1 MLESLPSESRRL
13 GNIQR
18 KTIPHQSFSLNHPGK
33 RCLSLKPNHF
43 PRLNLRRGSLHPLRS
58 KEIQSPKLCTSHQH
72 LTTTPPKKKKKKP
85 NQTKLT
91 ESSSPHTQAAPSGA
105 PVSVGN
111 SLRDGNRVQEGSQ
124 GSRSGTCT
132 REDIVS
138 GNTEALMGFEDK
150 ESATFLSRSEATM
163 VNKESLVYI
172 IRETSDPL
180 WYSVGGGV
188 SSLTQLWTRR
198 ELEPR

>member
-72 LTTTPPKKKKKKP
+72 LTTTPPKKKKKKTKP
-85 NQTKLT
+85 NQTHRVIFT
-91 ESSSPHTQAAPSGA
+91 PHPSCAFGSA
-105 PVSVGN
+105 GERGQLLARRKPRARRIPGEPVRHLHSRRHCIRQHR
-111 SLRDGNRVQEGSQ
+111 STDG
-124 GSRSGTCT
+124 
-132 REDIVS
+132 I
-138 GNTEALMGFEDK
+138 
-150 ESATFLSRSEATM
+150 
-163 VNKESLVYI
+163 
-172 IRETSDPL
+172 
-180 WYSVGGGV
+180 
-188 SSLTQLWTRR
+188 
-198 ELEPR
+198 